1 MRPVVHSEARPPP
14 PLPPTPEEEVVE
26 VIEEVVEVEEGE
38 EGEEVIE
45 EVIEIEVL
53 ESEVESEIEF
63 APEPEPVPELEP
75 VPVPEPVPEPEPEP
89 ALEPSLAPPPPRK
102 LIRQIISRTRYMPRT
117 ITDEV
122 ANHVLATCKRTDP
135 DATVT
140 YVACETDSHVIRIR
154 SGLGASVSALQRAL
168 RAALPLCSVR
178 TYESALDGTLQAQVE
193 VFSKHVEFARARVMA
208 EERRSM
214 RLLRTMALVC
224 FVVGMT
230 LWGTQLAAASARAM
244 PETMRFT
251 VDADAAA
258 TQ

>member
-1 MRPVVHSEARPPP
+1 MRSVVHSEARQPP

-45 EVIEIEVL
+45 EVIEVEVL
-53 ESEVESEIEF
+53 ESEAEPMPELEAVPESVL
-63 APEPEPVPELEP
+63 EPEPA
-75 VPVPEPVPEPEPEP
+75 PEPEPEP
-89 ALEPSLAPPPPRK
+89 APEPSLAPPPPRK
-102 LIRQIISRTRYMPRT
+102 LIRQVISRTRYMPRT

-230 LWGTQLAAASARAM
+230 LWGTQLAAAPARAM

-258 TQ
+258 T

>member
-1 MRPVVHSEARPPP
+1 MRSVVHSEARQPP

-45 EVIEIEVL
+45 EVIEVEVL
-53 ESEVESEIEF
+53 ESEAEPMPELEAVPESVL
-63 APEPEPVPELEP
+63 EPEPA
-75 VPVPEPVPEPEPEP
+75 PEPEPEP
-89 ALEPSLAPPPPRK
+89 APEPSLAPPPPRK
-102 LIRQIISRTRYMPRT
+102 LIRQVISRTRYMPRT

-230 LWGTQLAAASARAM
+230 LWGTQLAAAPARAM